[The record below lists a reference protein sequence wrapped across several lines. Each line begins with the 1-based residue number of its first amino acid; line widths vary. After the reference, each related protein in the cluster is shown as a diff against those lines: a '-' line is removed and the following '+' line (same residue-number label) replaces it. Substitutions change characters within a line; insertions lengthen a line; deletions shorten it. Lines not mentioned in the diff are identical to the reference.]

1 MLKLLTGL
9 VLAFVAVGALTV
21 WFTVQTRDIACDASF
36 PVWMLEAQDYHG
48 SGCAEELPFWEAP
61 PDADW
66 RMYCTGMCDMS
77 TNPDVKFPRPDDDQ

>member
-1 MLKLLTGL
+1 
-9 VLAFVAVGALTV
+9 
-21 WFTVQTRDIACDASF
+21 
-36 PVWMLEAQDYHG
+36 MLEAQDYDG